1 MSTEVAYA
9 RIPGDLKAA
18 VEAHAE
24 QHALSQTAAIV
35 ALLERGLE
43 AGSLERRARKLD
55 EQLATVRVEL
65 QSASSTIAAMEQR
78 EQSLRVTYDALVAR
92 LEQPLATCPKCSQQ
106 VRGYDLLATGH
117 CRHCQAPLAS
127 LLMPTAA
134 KSGLNQ
140 QELLLLLGALGIL
153 LTVAYVQSKSR

>member
-18 VEAHAE
+18 LEAHAD

-43 AGSLERRARKLD
+43 AAALERRARKVE
-55 EQLATVRVEL
+55 EQLATTRAEL
-65 QSASSTIAAMEQR
+65 QGATTTIATMEQR
-78 EQSLRVTYDALVAR
+78 ERSLRVTYDALVAR
-92 LEQPLATCPKCSQQ
+92 LERPVATCPKCSQQ

-117 CRHCQAPLAS
+117 CRHCEAPLAT
-127 LLMPTAA
+127 LLMTATA

-140 QELLLLLGALGIL
+140 QELLLLLGALGVL